1 MLENLS
7 SKDSEK
13 LKTILLKP
21 AEETLD
27 DDVEWAIQ
35 KAHQLGSLRET
46 KKLCEQY
53 ALASKNRLNQFQ
65 SNFTSKMFLELIDF
79 TILKRKK

>member
-1 MLENLS
+1 
-7 SKDSEK
+7 
-13 LKTILLKP
+13 
-21 AEETLD
+21 LD

-53 ALASKNRLNQFQ
+53 ALASRSRLNQFQ
-65 SNFTSKMFLELIDF
+65 GNFTTKILLELIDF